1 MTAIS
6 VIDQVIPI
14 SEKIIA
20 SLDVH
25 AVRLPQVKSQYNIPW
40 SDAMWISD
48 NFRRAHLHVVD
59 ARESLNLWIL
69 HCTIFPDIND
79 PGPIFGLDIIAG
91 PNRISGVFHDYSVGA
106 DPDHYMMRWFKDQSR
121 MLSWKK
127 PRELPDWGKQIFSES
142 MISVGAVNSP
152 AEINQMAAFFDMT
165 LEHYLEYV
173 GQSKQLGKDYT
184 QQQNR
189 YCEYQRQN
197 PHTPRVMKMLGLSE
211 EEANWYFNEVMFP
224 YISFET

>member
-1 MTAIS
+1 
-6 VIDQVIPI
+6 
-14 SEKIIA
+14 
-20 SLDVH
+20 
-25 AVRLPQVKSQYNIPW
+25 
-40 SDAMWISD
+40 
-48 NFRRAHLHVVD
+48 
-59 ARESLNLWIL
+59 
-69 HCTIFPDIND
+69 
-79 PGPIFGLDIIAG
+79 
-91 PNRISGVFHDYSVGA
+91 
-106 DPDHYMMRWFKDQSR
+106 MMRWFKDQSR

-224 YISFET
+224 YISFCISRSISTRNSCMFFFCSRRTSRC